1 MTVLRRVAVVL
12 VFAVGVTLAWAWI
25 ARTPWAG
32 SVDVLTA
39 GEQFTDWVE
48 PFRMIAGALLIAI
61 PGALLF
67 RSGWSWVSTTL
78 LGREPTARIPTRP
91 PIRNE

>member
-1 MTVLRRVAVVL
+1 MTALRRVVVVL
-12 VFAVGVTLAWAWI
+12 VFAVGVTFAWAWI

-32 SVDVLTA
+32 TVNVLAA

-61 PGALLF
+61 PGSLLI
-67 RSGWSWVSTTL
+67 RSGWSWVSRNL
-78 LGREPTARIPTRP
+78 LGREPTPRIPMRP
-91 PIRNE
+91 PMRNE